1 MGGNELSEVIEL
13 ETESEMESDLEKTEF
28 CVIDL
33 ETTGLNPKK
42 DEILAIA
49 LIPMTGMRIHAGK
62 HYYTLIKPKKFR
74 YKSIEFHGICP
85 SDVSP
90 APAFEEVGKE
100 VLELIEGKVLIG
112 FATLFDIEF
121 LKRSFKEKMKKKF
134 SPERYADI
142 AEIEAWLLRKKGIAI
157 TYRLDFDTIM
167 KTYGISET
175 TRHDALSDAYI
186 TARIFQKQISRLID
200 YNATIFDLVRIGR
213 RLFYF

>member
-1 MGGNELSEVIEL
+1 MGGNELSEVVQ
-13 ETESEMESDLEKTEF
+13 SDLEKTEF

-49 LIPMTGMRIHAGK
+49 IIPMIGMRIHAGK

-85 SDVSP
+85 RDISP
-90 APAFEEVGKE
+90 APSFEEIGE
-100 VLELIEGKVLIG
+100 RILELIEGKVLIG

-121 LKRSFKEKMKKKF
+121 LKKSFKDKMKKKF

-142 AEIEAWLLRKKGIAI
+142 AEIEAWLLRKKGMAI

-167 KTYGISET
+167 KTYGISES

-186 TARIFQKQISRLID
+186 TARIFQKQISKLIE
-200 YNATIFDLVRIGR
+200 YNATIFDLVRVGR

>member
-1 MGGNELSEVIEL
+1 MVDNEDPVKSEL
-13 ETESEMESDLEKTEF
+13 EEIEY

-49 LIPMTGMRIHAGK
+49 LIPMKGLRIQAGK
-62 HYYTLIKPKKFR
+62 YYYTFVKPKKFR

-90 APAFEEVGKE
+90 APSFEEVGDRI
-100 VLELIEGKVLIG
+100 LELLAGRVLIG

-121 LKRSFKEKMKKKF
+121 LKRSFKERMGKKF

-142 AEIEAWLLRKKGIAI
+142 AEIEAWLIRKKGMAI
-157 TYRLDFDTIM
+157 TYRLDLETIM
-167 KTYGISET
+167 KTYGIFET
-175 TRHDALSDAYI
+175 TRHDALSDAFI
-186 TARIFQKQISRLID
+186 TARIFQKQLSRLIE
-200 YNATIFDLVRIGR
+200 YKATIFDLVRIGR
-213 RLFYF
+213 RLFYI